1 MTPGGDGLV
10 TPSKQSRHHRNSA
23 GRTAAARQR
32 AMFVAVSCL
41 GPDCRALLSA
51 AYACHAVPAEL
62 KPVYLIAGGDRP
74 KIQRAVRRLRDRIG
88 DEATEVLSAI
98 DAAGADAVAACN
110 ALGLFGGGRRLV
122 VVTDVDRWKAAD
134 AKAVAGYLASPAPET
149 VLALVGEETK
159 KDSPLGKACAK
170 AGEVLIYDVPKRRLP
185 EWVAK
190 QFVDRG
196 LEIDA
201 EAARV
206 LVELVGE
213 DPEALAGEIDKIAT
227 WSGGEAVGV
236 AQVEALAAGCAEVPG
251 YELTDAWGRRDL
263 PAVLAACQLLLERSP
278 DPPSRSVPALVG
290 LLVGHV
296 GRVRSVQALLGAG
309 LSGREIASRLKRHP
323 FYVQKLVAQAQ
334 NYGVDDLRDAV
345 VRLAALDHAIK
356 GGSRLAVDLELERA
370 LIAVTPPT
378 GAAAAA

>member
-1 MTPGGDGLV
+1 MKMPGAIRRLCLTP
-10 TPSKQSRHHRNSA
+10 
-23 GRTAAARQR
+23 
-32 AMFVAVSCL
+32 
-41 GPDCRALLSA
+41 
-51 AYACHAVPAEL
+51 VPAEL
-62 KPVYLIAGGDRP
+62 KPAYLIAGGDRP

-88 DEATEVLSAI
+88 DEATEVLSAF
-98 DAAGADAVAACN
+98 DAGGAEAVAACN

-122 VVTDVDRWKAAD
+122 IVTDVDRWKAAD
-134 AKAVAGYLASPAPET
+134 AKAVAGYLLSPAPET
-149 VLALVGEETK
+149 VLALVGVETK

-170 AGEVLIYDVPKRRLP
+170 AGDVLIYNVPKRRLP
-185 EWVAK
+185 DWVAK
-190 QFVDRG
+190 QFADRG

-290 LLVGHV
+290 LLVGHL
-296 GRVRSVQALLGAG
+296 GRVRSVQALLEAG
-309 LSGREIASRLKRHP
+309 LGGREIASRLKRHP
-323 FYVQKLVAQAQ
+323 FYVEKLVAQAR

-370 LIAVTPPT
+370 LIAITAPT

>member
-1 MTPGGDGLV
+1 LT
-10 TPSKQSRHHRNSA
+10 S
-23 GRTAAARQR
+23 
-32 AMFVAVSCL
+32 
-41 GPDCRALLSA
+41 
-51 AYACHAVPAEL
+51 VPAEL
-62 KPVYLIAGGDRP
+62 KPAYLIAGGDRP
-74 KIQRAVRRLRDRIG
+74 KIQRALRRLRHRIG
-88 DEATEVLSAI
+88 DEATEVLSAF
-98 DAAGADAVAACN
+98 DAGGADAVAACN

-122 VVTDVDRWKAAD
+122 IVTDVDRWKAAD
-134 AKAVAGYLASPAPET
+134 AKAVAGYLASPAPDT

-170 AGEVLIYDVPKRRLP
+170 AGDVLIYNVPKRRLP

-190 QFVDRG
+190 QFADLG

-263 PAVLAACQLLLERSP
+263 PAVLATCQLLLERSP

-296 GRVRSVQALLGAG
+296 GRVRSVQALLAAG
-309 LSGREIASRLKRHP
+309 LGGREIASHLKRHP
-323 FYVQKLVAQAQ
+323 FYVEKLVAQAR

-370 LIAVTPPT
+370 LIAVTAPT